1 MTVRFNLSEIYAMDT
16 TDQVS
21 DSALAARIYDTL
33 SKGGNIDD
41 FMDQNLGI
49 PESDVVGALD
59 EIIFE
64 ATAGEGA
71 IISIGRSIAY
81 DYPKLLEHSHQV
93 IRWHWDPLA
102 LRLASIGE
110 VSTGEAS
117 VDFPGLDTIFNTL
130 DPAFF
135 RFDQNGCDIYED
147 RELTLETLRVL
158 NRVRVAARNGELSQA
173 GRAAAS
179 HLLLRIWM
187 LLKASIQYPET
198 KLQVRMPRGA
208 AQEFHRENSTASPS
222 LDNSA
227 SRGEYAQL
235 ADNEMR
241 IGISAVAP
249 DGGRRHYIWAWDR
262 SSRALSPVNELAE
275 DLFLNRKKSSELPAA
290 VFEACRRVDANF
302 MSHIPASEIPY
313 RGPKAVPLLEAL
325 HKQISRAD
333 SFDWF
338 REEER
343 KKLTQSAGFHFFC
356 LVYGDPKSDSPT
368 GLTDADLLEIIESAE
383 GSEHTM
389 KIEVA

>member
-1 MTVRFNLSEIYAMDT
+1 MDT

-21 DSALAARIYDTL
+21 DTALAARIYDTL

-71 IISIGRSIAY
+71 IISVGRSIAY
-81 DYPKLLEHSHQV
+81 DYPKLLERSHQAS
-93 IRWHWDPLA
+93 RWHWDPLT

-110 VSTGEAS
+110 VSTPRAFSGEEEAS
-117 VDFPGLDTIFNTL
+117 VDLSGWDAIFTTL
-130 DPAFF
+130 DPTFF

-147 RELTLETLRVL
+147 RELTLETLRTL
-158 NRVRVAARNGELSQA
+158 NRVRVAARNGVLSQA
-173 GRAAAS
+173 ERATAS
-179 HLLLRIWM
+179 HMLLRIWM
-187 LLKASIQYPET
+187 LLQENIQYPET
-198 KLQVRMPRGA
+198 KLLVKMPEGA
-208 AQEFHRENSTASPS
+208 AREFHRENSAASLC

-227 SRGEYAQL
+227 SRGENAQM
-235 ADNEMR
+235 ADNEIA
-241 IGISAVAP
+241 IGISGVAP
-249 DGGRRHYIWAWDR
+249 DGERRHYIWARER
-262 SSRALSPVNELAE
+262 SSRALRPVNEPAE
-275 DLFLNRKKSSELPAA
+275 DLFFNRCGPSELLAA
-290 VFEACRRVDANF
+290 VFEACWRIDANF

-313 RGPKAVPLLEAL
+313 RSPKAVPLLEAL

-356 LVYGDPKSDSPT
+356 LVHGDPQSDSPT
-368 GLTDADLLEIIESAE
+368 GLTDTDLLEVIESAE
-383 GSEHTM
+383 ESGRTM